1 MTIAEIIIIAIA
13 LAIDCFTVS
22 IASGISSQKFISKP
36 MTQMIILF
44 GVFQGGMTALG
55 WLGGSAFKSIVEP
68 IDHWIAFILLSY
80 LGIRMIYEG
89 IFSKNKDN
97 EEIVQSKLFKLRNIL
112 TMAIATSIDALAV
125 GVSFAFLNKGETGML
140 VPTLTIALGSSLFTA
155 AGLGIG
161 ILAGKKI
168 RIPAEPIGGMILI
181 CIGIKIL
188 IEHLT

>member
-13 LAIDCFTVS
+13 LAMDCFTVS

-125 GVSFAFLNKGETGML
+125 GVSFACGEA
-140 VPTLTIALGSSLFTA
+140 VFVA
-155 AGLGIG
+155 
-161 ILAGKKI
+161 
-168 RIPAEPIGGMILI
+168 
-181 CIGIKIL
+181 
-188 IEHLT
+188 